1 MLKLIVITATMLL
14 ASISIA
20 SAVQGGRSTAFYN
33 SHSYTINPNGGPA
46 KIVPKQ
52 GMRRNPANRLL
63 YR

>member
-20 SAVQGGRSTAFYN
+20 SAIQGGRSTAFYN
-33 SHSYTINPNGGPA
+33 NHSYAVSPNGGPA
-46 KIVPKQ
+46 KVVPKQ
-52 GMRRNPANRLL
+52 GVRRNPANRLL